1 MAGLIA
7 QGFIDDLLNRT
18 DIVEVVSSRVQ
29 LKKAGKNYTAC
40 CPFHQEKTPSFSVNH
55 EKQFYYCFGCGA
67 GGNALGFIMD
77 HDHLD
82 FPEAVDELAKRAG
95 VEVEHEDSNST
106 TPRQP
111 RQAVDSPLY
120 ALLTAASDYYRSAL
134 KNHPQRHAA
143 VNYLKNRGVS
153 GVIARDFALGFAPPG
168 WDNLSKHLG
177 GDALQEKA
185 MIDAGL
191 LAENADSKRRYD
203 RFRDRIIFPIH
214 DSRGRIIGFGGRV
227 LGDDKPKYLNSPE
240 TAVFHKGQELYGLYE
255 ARKHNRQLNEI
266 IVVEGY
272 MDVIALAQQGLRN
285 AVATLGTS
293 TSEEHIKRLFRV
305 VPSILFCFDGDNAGR
320 KAAWRALEATLSNLK
335 DGQQARFLFVPDG
348 EDPDS
353 LIRSEGLDAF
363 QARIAQQ
370 SVALTEYFFTHL
382 AQEVNIDSLEGKAHM
397 ATLAAP
403 LIERIPGANLRA
415 LMRQKLTQLTGLDTA
430 QHADNSPPAP
440 AQEWAPTASYE
451 YDAVDFDG
459 HAHFSTDDYS
469 GMPTQAPAQSYKKH
483 DRADKPW
490 SKSSAPARQ
499 SKRAQVTVETPH
511 LAALRT
517 LLHHPHLALKVD
529 TASKLAAEDDLYAQL
544 LVSLLEAL
552 QKSPD
557 LDPLQLMTRWYGTE
571 QGNLLL
577 ALAEKEWLINED
589 NLEQQFFDT
598 ITRLATAQRERL
610 IEQLLN
616 KARSDVLTSEE
627 KQHLRELFEQHNNPP
642 STAETGN

>member
-18 DIVEVVSSRVQ
+18 DIVDVVSSRVQ
-29 LKKAGKNYTAC
+29 LKKSGKNYTAC
-40 CPFHQEKTPSFSVNH
+40 CPFHQEKTPSFSVSQ

-77 HDHLD
+77 HDHLE
-82 FPEAVDELAKRAG
+82 FPEAVEELAKRAG
-95 VEVEHEDSNST
+95 VEVERESSGT
-106 TPRQP
+106 PQKPRQP
-111 RQAVDSPLY
+111 VDSPLY
-120 ALLTAASDYYRSAL
+120 ALLTAASEYYRSAL
-134 KNHPQRHAA
+134 KNHPQRNAA
-143 VNYLKNRGVS
+143 VNYLKQRGVS
-153 GVIARDFALGFAPPG
+153 GIIARDFALGFAPPG

-177 GDALQEKA
+177 GDTLQQKAL
-185 MIDAGL
+185 IDAGL
-191 LAENADSKRRYD
+191 LVENAESQRRYD

-214 DSRGRIIGFGGRV
+214 DSRGRIVGFGGRV

-255 ARKHNRQLNEI
+255 ARKYNRQLNEI

-285 AVATLGTS
+285 AVATLGTA

-305 VPSILFCFDGDNAGR
+305 VPNILFCFDGDNAGR

-353 LIRSEGLDAF
+353 LIRGEGLEAF
-363 QARIAQQ
+363 QARITQQ

-382 AQEVNIDSLEGKAHM
+382 SAEVNLDSLEGKAHL

-403 LIERIPGANLRA
+403 LVERIPGANLRA
-415 LMRQKLTQLTGLDTA
+415 LMRQKLTHITGLASAANTDI
-430 QHADNSPPAP
+430 NSNSSAP
-440 AQEWAPTASYE
+440 SDKATSPE
-451 YDAVDFDG
+451 YDQDITDFDSY
-459 HAHFSTDDYS
+459 AQFNPQDYS
-469 GMPTQAPAQSYKKH
+469 DMPQHIPAQSLN
-483 DRADKPW
+483 KPRHNDT
-490 SKSSAPARQ
+490 SRPNKTGPARQ
-499 SKRAQVTVETPH
+499 SNRAKAAVETPH

-529 TASKLAAEDDLYAQL
+529 NASKLAAEDDLYAQL

-557 LDPLQLMTRWYGTE
+557 LSSLQLITRWHGTE
-571 QGNLLL
+571 QGHLLR
-577 ALAEKEWLINED
+577 ALAEKEWLIDAD

-598 ITRLATAQRERL
+598 ITRLASRQRDRL
-610 IEQLLN
+610 IEQLLS
-616 KARSDVLTSEE
+616 KARSDDLSSEE
-627 KQHLRELFEQHNNPP
+627 KQRLRELFEQHNNAP

>member
-1 MAGLIA
+1 
-7 QGFIDDLLNRT
+7 
-18 DIVEVVSSRVQ
+18 
-29 LKKAGKNYTAC
+29 
-40 CPFHQEKTPSFSVNH
+40 
-55 EKQFYYCFGCGA
+55 
-67 GGNALGFIMD
+67 
-77 HDHLD
+77 
-82 FPEAVDELAKRAG
+82 
-95 VEVEHEDSNST
+95 
-106 TPRQP
+106 
-111 RQAVDSPLY
+111 
-120 ALLTAASDYYRSAL
+120 
-134 KNHPQRHAA
+134 
-143 VNYLKNRGVS
+143 
-153 GVIARDFALGFAPPG
+153 
-168 WDNLSKHLG
+168 
-177 GDALQEKA
+177 
-185 MIDAGL
+185 
-191 LAENADSKRRYD
+191 
-203 RFRDRIIFPIH
+203 
-214 DSRGRIIGFGGRV
+214 
-227 LGDDKPKYLNSPE
+227 
-240 TAVFHKGQELYGLYE
+240 
-255 ARKHNRQLNEI
+255 
-266 IVVEGY
+266 
-272 MDVIALAQQGLRN
+272 
-285 AVATLGTS
+285 
-293 TSEEHIKRLFRV
+293 
-305 VPSILFCFDGDNAGR
+305 
-320 KAAWRALEATLSNLK
+320 
-335 DGQQARFLFVPDG
+335 
-348 EDPDS
+348 
-353 LIRSEGLDAF
+353 
-363 QARIAQQ
+363 
-370 SVALTEYFFTHL
+370 
-382 AQEVNIDSLEGKAHM
+382 
-397 ATLAAP
+397 
-403 LIERIPGANLRA
+403 
-415 LMRQKLTQLTGLDTA
+415 KLTQLTGLDTA

-598 ITRLATAQRERL
+598 ITRLATTQRERL